1 MDLSV
6 CFVATEIFEWG
17 RHGGLGR
24 CTRTIGSELAK
35 RGVRVSVVVPRGTG
49 QGLVEELDGMT
60 IYSHSLYDYP
70 FTRYLYER
78 CDSDIYH
85 SEGLSL
91 GSRIAMRSM
100 PRKRHMVT
108 FQNPRTRED
117 WRLVNRYYPLRRRLF
132 NALFSGRL
140 SETARKMDGVYCQAR
155 YVIPK
160 VKTLYDL
167 QEEPEFLPNPVEVP
181 AKLPEKAEKPTV
193 CFLGRFDGEKR
204 PKLFFEM
211 AKRFP
216 RVRFVAMGEA
226 HGKERDCELRRV
238 YGNIPNLELPGFTR
252 EPEKSRVLGES
263 WVLVNTSVCECLPIS
278 FLEAAAHGCA
288 ILSFHNPDGFAS
300 SFGFHVKDGNLDQ
313 GLRFLLG
320 DDRWRERG
328 EKGRAHVSEVHEKK
342 RTIERHMAAY
352 RALLTH

>member
-1 MDLSV
+1 M
-6 CFVATEIFEWG
+6 
-17 RHGGLGR
+17 GR
-24 CTRTIGSELAK
+24 CTRTIGSELAE

-49 QGLVEELDGMT
+49 QGLVEELEGMT
-60 IYSHSLYDYP
+60 VYSHSLYDYP
-70 FTRYLYER
+70 FTRDLYEC

-132 NALFSGRL
+132 NALFNGRL

-155 YVIPK
+155 YIMPK
-160 VKTLYDL
+160 AKILYNL
-167 QEEPEFLPNPVEVP
+167 KEEPEFLPNPVEVP
-181 AKLPEKAEKPTV
+181 TRVPEKAEEPTV

-204 PKLFFEM
+204 PELFFEM
-211 AKRFP
+211 ARRFP
-216 RVRFVAMGEA
+216 EVRFVAMGKA
-226 HGKERDCELRRV
+226 HGKERDRELRRV
-238 YGNIPNLELPGFTR
+238 YGNIPNLEFTGFTR
-252 EPEKSRVLGES
+252 EPEKSKLLGES
-263 WVLVNTSVCECLPIS
+263 WVLVNTSVSECLPVS
-278 FLEAAAHGCA
+278 FLEAAASGCA

-300 SFGFHVKDGNLDQ
+300 SFGFHVKNGNLDQ
-313 GLRFLLG
+313 GLRFLLE

-328 EKGRAHVSEVHEKK
+328 KKGRAHVSKVHEKK
-342 RTIERHMAAY
+342 RAIERHIAAY
-352 RALLTH
+352 VALLAR